1 MFLESEMLNLITRS
15 NEPIVI
21 ILFNLDY
28 NAVPHDIINSY
39 PSLQFDKINQPK
51 QGVMILEFNKK
62 EEASEFVKIGTKV
75 NLLVYIELTKNYSIL
90 IKGHSL

>member
-1 MFLESEMLNLITRS
+1 MFLESEMLNLIMRS

-21 ILFNLDY
+21 ILFNVDF
-28 NAVPHDIINSY
+28 NAIPNDIKNSY
-39 PSLQFDKINQPK
+39 PSLQFDKIDQPK

-75 NLLVYIELTKNYSIL
+75 NLLFYINLTKNSSIL